1 MWASRNTEMNQHI
14 PERYAGLIG
23 LGLMYLWGATLLVWV
38 DWAQSEVIFVK
49 IIGVAGAALASLSGV
64 ATFLYVNGLESE
76 VKDLR
81 AKSSCIEAQA
91 KEWKDQAQLAI
102 SLLEKGR
109 SKNATAS

>member
-1 MWASRNTEMNQHI
+1 MNQLI

-38 DWAQSEVIFVK
+38 DWTQSEVVFVK
-49 IIGVAGAALASLSGV
+49 IVGFAGAALASLSGV
-64 ATFLYVNGLESE
+64 ATFLYVNGLESK

-81 AKSSCIEAQA
+81 AKNSFNEAQA

-102 SLLEKGR
+102 SLLEKER
-109 SKNATAS
+109 SKSASAS

>member
-1 MWASRNTEMNQHI
+1 MSQLI

-38 DWAQSEVIFVK
+38 GWIQSYGILEK
-49 IIGVAGAALASLSGV
+49 IVGVTGVALASLSGI

-81 AKSSCIEAQA
+81 AKNSFNEAQA

-102 SLLEKGR
+102 SLLEKER
-109 SKNATAS
+109 SKSAPGF